1 MLLLLD
7 TRNDKHYTGTT
18 VTDVVQSTGVVTI
31 DFDARRAI
39 IKGKPDTVSFS
50 PDYDHIDFVR
60 QVHARALQVL
70 CSHYDWALYRSDI

>member
-18 VTDVVQSTGVVTI
+18 VTDVVQSTGVVTV
-31 DFDARRAI
+31 DFDARRAV

-50 PDYDHIDFVR
+50 TDYSHIELVR
-60 QVHARALQVL
+60 EVHARALQVL
-70 CSHYDWALYRSDI
+70 CCHHDWALFRSDI